1 MRKIE
6 GSPKN
11 LKQLL
16 QNTKYSIHY
25 YQREYMWQRKHIEE
39 LIDDLT
45 SEFLEYY
52 HPGDSRLAVADYG
65 AYFMGSIVLAGREN
79 AIIDGQQRFS
89 SLTLLLMYLNNRLKS
104 IGQSYNMI
112 ETMIFSE
119 SFGSKSF
126 NINVDDR
133 QDCMNAIFNDTD
145 FDITGA
151 GESVKNLYGRYQDI
165 QDVFPADITDD
176 MLLHFCDWVAE
187 KVFFIEIVATT
198 EQDAHKIFVTMNDRG
213 LSLTSTEM
221 LKGYLLSEIKSDSIR
236 EKMNGLWKEKVLILK
251 KDDDKGDETFIKAW
265 LRAHY
270 AETIRE
276 TKAGAV
282 NKDFDII
289 GGSFHKWVRDE
300 RDKLGLN
307 GSDDFE
313 LFIKKFAKF
322 AEVYE
327 RIRQAETTFAE
338 ETKYVY
344 YNAQINFTLQ
354 PQLLLAPVCYEDS
367 WPVIVEKINLAAR
380 FIDVLI
386 VSRVTNY
393 RSVDYSTI
401 KNFVFN
407 VTKDIRMTD
416 ISTLKQK
423 LEQQYINLAFDPA
436 AALSDLRLNSFTK
449 KYIKNILARITGLAI
464 QYCKDNS
471 FDFEYEGSTTSSFD
485 SVKQFYLD
493 VYEALGNLMIIPVAL
508 NNIKYRSDINAMN
521 PIEKNVKSLEDY
533 IKLTKASR
541 YHFCLDSED
550 YTGFLEILVNAK
562 LRNAIGH
569 NDVEYNPVDQLITYI
584 PNPKDR
590 TKKKTEYLLEFEN
603 EAMRMFQAIL
613 GVSEYLYRLRELEL
627 MHDGKIPIMVQE
639 RANWPK
645 KIGRNELCPCG
656 SGKKYKRCHGR

>member
-1 MRKIE
+1 MKKIE

-52 HPGDSRLAVADYG
+52 HPRDSRLAVADYG

-145 FDITGA
+145 FDITGT

-236 EKMNGLWKEKVLILK
+236 EKMNGLWKEKVLTLK
-251 KDDDKGDETFIKAW
+251 KDDDKGDENFIKAW

-344 YNAQINFTLQ
+344 YNAQVNFTLQ

-367 WPVIVEKINLAAR
+367 WPVIIEKINLVAR

-449 KYIKNILARITGLAI
+449 KYIKNILARITGFIEEQTGVASN
-464 QYCKDNS
+464 YCNYMNTQTKNPFEIEHIITDHYEWFTAEYSDQDDFRRWRNS
-471 FDFEYEGSTTSSFD
+471 IG
-485 SVKQFYLD
+485 
-493 VYEALGNLMIIPVAL
+493 ALLL
-508 NNIKYRSDINAMN
+508 LHKSINA
-521 PIEKNVKSLEDY
+521 SLNDAKYDY
-533 IKLTKASR
+533 KLKKYCSN
-541 YHFCLDSED
+541 EGNI
-550 YTGFLEILVNAK
+550 YTESLGDLAYQN
-562 LRNAIGH
+562 
-569 NDVEYNPVDQLITYI
+569 
-584 PNPKDR
+584 NPKF
-590 TKKKTEYLLEFEN
+590 KKFVLDNNLGFKSYDSFGKNEITERIAVLIDLVKLVWN
-603 EAMRMFQAIL
+603 DDMF
-613 GVSEYLYRLRELEL
+613 
-627 MHDGKIPIMVQE
+627 M
-639 RANWPK
+639 
-645 KIGRNELCPCG
+645 
-656 SGKKYKRCHGR
+656 

>member
-1 MRKIE
+1 MKKIE

-52 HPGDSRLAVADYG
+52 HPGDSRPAVADYG

-165 QDVFPADITDD
+165 KDVFPADITDD

-313 LFIKKFAKF
+313 LFIKKSANLQRFMSVF
-322 AEVYE
+322 V
-327 RIRQAETTFAE
+327 RQ
-338 ETKYVY
+338 K
-344 YNAQINFTLQ
+344 QS
-354 PQLLLAPVCYEDS
+354 LL
-367 WPVIVEKINLAAR
+367 K
-380 FIDVLI
+380 
-386 VSRVTNY
+386 
-393 RSVDYSTI
+393 
-401 KNFVFN
+401 
-407 VTKDIRMTD
+407 
-416 ISTLKQK
+416 KQNM
-423 LEQQYINLAFDPA
+423 YITM
-436 AALSDLRLNSFTK
+436 LRL
-449 KYIKNILARITGLAI
+449 I
-464 QYCKDNS
+464 
-471 FDFEYEGSTTSSFD
+471 
-485 SVKQFYLD
+485 
-493 VYEALGNLMIIPVAL
+493 
-508 NNIKYRSDINAMN
+508 
-521 PIEKNVKSLEDY
+521 
-533 IKLTKASR
+533 SR
-541 YHFCLDSED
+541 YSHSF
-550 YTGFLEILVNAK
+550 YW
-562 LRNAIGH
+562 
-569 NDVEYNPVDQLITYI
+569 
-584 PNPKDR
+584 
-590 TKKKTEYLLEFEN
+590 LLY
-603 EAMRMFQAIL
+603 AMRI
-613 GVSEYLYRLRELEL
+613 
-627 MHDGKIPIMVQE
+627 
-639 RANWPK
+639 
-645 KIGRNELCPCG
+645 
-656 SGKKYKRCHGR
+656 HGR

>member
-1 MRKIE
+1 MKKIE

-52 HPGDSRLAVADYG
+52 KTDDPRQAVADYG

-89 SLTLLLMYLNNRLKS
+89 SLTLLLMYLNNRLKT

-119 SFGSKSF
+119 SFGTKSF

-145 FDITGA
+145 FDTIGA

-165 QDVFPADITDD
+165 QDAFPADITDD

-198 EQDAHKIFVTMNDRG
+198 EQDAHKVFVTMNDRG

-221 LKGYLLSEIKSDSIR
+221 LKGYILSEIKSDSSR
-236 EKMNGLWKEKVLILK
+236 EKMNDIWKDKVLTLK

-300 RDKLGLN
+300 RDTLGLN

-313 LFIKKFAKF
+313 LFIKKFARF

-327 RIRQAETTFAE
+327 RIHQAETMFAE

-344 YNAQINFTLQ
+344 YNAQVNFTLQ

-367 WPVIVEKINLAAR
+367 WPVIIEKINLVAR

-416 ISTLKQK
+416 IPTLKQK
-423 LEQQYINLAFDPA
+423 LEQQYINLAFGPA

-449 KYIKNILARITGLAI
+449 KYIKNILARITGYIEEQTGVASNYCNYMNTQTKNPFEIEHIITDHYEWFTAEYSDQDDFRRWRNSIGALLLLHKSINASLNDAKYDYKLKKYCSNEGNIYTESLGELAYQNNPKFKKFI
-464 QYCKDNS
+464 ADNS
-471 FDFEYEGSTTSSFD
+471 LGFKAYVSFGKNEITERIAVLVD
-485 SVKQFYLD
+485 LVK
-493 VYEALGNLMIIPVAL
+493 
-508 NNIKYRSDINAMN
+508 
-521 PIEKNVKSLEDY
+521 
-533 IKLTKASR
+533 
-541 YHFCLDSED
+541 
-550 YTGFLEILVNAK
+550 LVW
-562 LRNAIGH
+562 
-569 NDVEYNPVDQLITYI
+569 NDD
-584 PNPKDR
+584 
-590 TKKKTEYLLEFEN
+590 
-603 EAMRMFQAIL
+603 MFI
-613 GVSEYLYRLRELEL
+613 
-627 MHDGKIPIMVQE
+627 
-639 RANWPK
+639 
-645 KIGRNELCPCG
+645 
-656 SGKKYKRCHGR
+656 

>member
-1 MRKIE
+1 MKKIE

-133 QDCMNAIFNDTD
+133 QDYMNAIFNDTD
-145 FDITGA
+145 FDTTGT
-151 GESVKNLYGRYQDI
+151 GESVKNLYSRYQDI

-236 EKMNGLWKEKVLILK
+236 EKMNGLWKEKVLTLK

-344 YNAQINFTLQ
+344 YNAQVNFTLQ

-367 WPVIVEKINLAAR
+367 WPVIIEKINLVAR

-449 KYIKNILARITGLAI
+449 KYIKNILARITGFIEEQTGVASN
-464 QYCKDNS
+464 YCNYMNTQTKNPFEIEHIITDHYEWFTAEYSDQDDFRRWRNS
-471 FDFEYEGSTTSSFD
+471 IG
-485 SVKQFYLD
+485 
-493 VYEALGNLMIIPVAL
+493 ALLL
-508 NNIKYRSDINAMN
+508 LHKSINA
-521 PIEKNVKSLEDY
+521 SLNDAKYDY
-533 IKLTKASR
+533 KLKKYCSN
-541 YHFCLDSED
+541 EGNI
-550 YTGFLEILVNAK
+550 YTESLGDLAYQN
-562 LRNAIGH
+562 
-569 NDVEYNPVDQLITYI
+569 
-584 PNPKDR
+584 NPKF
-590 TKKKTEYLLEFEN
+590 KKFVLDNNLGFKSYDSFGKNEITERIAVLIDLVKLVWN
-603 EAMRMFQAIL
+603 DDMF
-613 GVSEYLYRLRELEL
+613 
-627 MHDGKIPIMVQE
+627 M
-639 RANWPK
+639 
-645 KIGRNELCPCG
+645 
-656 SGKKYKRCHGR
+656 